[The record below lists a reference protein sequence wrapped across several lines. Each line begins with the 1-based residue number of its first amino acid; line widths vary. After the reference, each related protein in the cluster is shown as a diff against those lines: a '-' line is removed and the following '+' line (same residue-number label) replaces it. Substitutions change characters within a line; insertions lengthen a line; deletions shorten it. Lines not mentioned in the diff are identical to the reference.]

1 MGLRHQAP
9 LSAKRSLV
17 EWNGLQLRHT
27 VKTDVGMVRENNQD
41 SFLADPELGLFV
53 VADGMGGR
61 AGGEVA
67 SHLAVETLESYTSTH
82 IVHLLSAEQ
91 PVRESLLRQA
101 INSASLGIYER
112 SLEMPQFRGMGTT
125 TTALWLPAQTPQS
138 STTKLGSPKA
148 LVAHVGDSRCY
159 LLRAGLLYQITCDH
173 SLFQEK
179 VRAGILPPDSPLAAQ
194 MKSVITR
201 CVGYQEDEEVD
212 VFSFQPFR
220 GDRFLLCS
228 DGLSNKVNERE
239 MADLMMEDDL
249 EWVCEH
255 MIQLAKERGGED
267 NITVLLVALDS

>member
-1 MGLRHQAP
+1 MGMRNQP
-9 LSAKRSLV
+9 LANAKRSLC

-27 VKTDVGMVRENNQD
+27 LRTDVGMVRENNQD
-41 SFLADPELGLFV
+41 SYLADPSIGLFL

-67 SHLAVETLESYTSTH
+67 SHLAVETLESEVSTRFRDLFCSDQ
-82 IVHLLSAEQ
+82 VT
-91 PVRESLLRQA
+91 RETILKQA
-101 INSASLGIYER
+101 INTASLNIYSR
-112 SLEMPQFRGMGTT
+112 SLEMPHLRGMGTT
-125 TTALWLPAQTPQS
+125 TTALWLPVQLS
-138 STTKLGSPKA
+138 SDTVKLGSSKA

-159 LLRAGLLYQITCDH
+159 LLRAGLLYQITNDH

-179 VRAGILPPDSPLAAQ
+179 VKAGVLAPDSPAAAQ

-228 DGLSNKVNERE
+228 DGLSNKISERE

-255 MIQLAKERGGED
+255 MVELSKERGGED
-267 NITVLLVALDS
+267 NITVIVVALDS

>member
-1 MGLRHQAP
+1 MILRNQPSVA
-9 LSAKRSLV
+9 AKRSMSV
-17 EWNGLQLRHT
+17 WNGQQLRHT
-27 VKTDVGMVRENNQD
+27 IRTDVGVVRDSNQD
-41 SFLADPELGLFV
+41 SYVADPAVGLFM

-67 SHLAVETLESYTSTH
+67 SHLAVETLGSEVNSRFRD
-82 IVHLLSAEQ
+82 LLFSDQ
-91 PVRESLLRQA
+91 PTRETILRQA
-101 INSASLGIYER
+101 INLASLNIYSR
-112 SLEMPQFRGMGTT
+112 SLKMPHLRGMGTT
-125 TTALWLPAQTPQS
+125 STVLWLPVRAEQLNS
-138 STTKLGSPKA
+138 SPAGTLG

-159 LLRAGLLYQITCDH
+159 LLRAGLLYQLTNDH

-179 VRAGILPPDSPLAAQ
+179 VKAGVLQPDSPLAGQ

-212 VFSFQPFR
+212 VFSFQPYR

-228 DGLSNKVNERE
+228 DGLSNKLSERE

-255 MIQLAKERGGED
+255 MVELAKERGGED
-267 NITVLLVALDS
+267 NITVMVVALDS